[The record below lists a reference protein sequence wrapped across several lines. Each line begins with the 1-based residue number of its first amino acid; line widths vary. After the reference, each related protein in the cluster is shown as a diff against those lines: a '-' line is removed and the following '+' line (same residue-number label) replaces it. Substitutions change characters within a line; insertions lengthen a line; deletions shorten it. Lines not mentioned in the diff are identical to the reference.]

1 MEPGAALDGIVTL
14 VDAPHFVAQ
23 LSEPQ
28 AAEAALQVAY
38 ADVILLNKTDLLV
51 RRNTCACLRV
61 CVPRDDALTTRG
73 VCTRRS
79 ATVGG

>member
-1 MEPGAALDGIVTL
+1 VAAALWADEAVEPGAALDGIVTL

-51 RRNTCACLRV
+51 RRNTCDDLRV
-61 CVPRDDALTTRG
+61 CGLAR
-73 VCTRRS
+73 
-79 ATVGG
+79 